1 MPLVPYHYAS
11 VAMLLRILLP
21 KTYLIARIA
30 ACAIACALGAATVAL
45 SADPEWPQAW
55 YEPAKTAS
63 ELGITTFSQSPLL
76 DDRNLPPVEKRLP
89 DDPVVVVPLDEIGR
103 YGGTARITRDEWL
116 TFPNVESP
124 LTISADMRTFLP
136 NLAESWSVSPDGRTI
151 ALKLRAGIKWSDG
164 TPLTS
169 DDFLFVFNDLW
180 LNKEYAPVTER
191 NVIGGKAVKIDDL
204 TFSYVFET
212 PNPLFVNLLAQY
224 GNFLILA
231 KHYYRNFHPGY
242 MDREVLSARI
252 KEMGYISW
260 MAFIY
265 ACTRGL
271 IEESVDAPTLDA
283 QRMVYRSPTLAR
295 YERNPYY
302 FKIDPQGNQLPY
314 IDAVE
319 SKDVE
324 NKEVITAMAT
334 SGQLDFAAYELRTQ
348 DIPLLKLGERT
359 GAIRVHIWNRLHS
372 SDVIIEPNYNCKDKR
387 LRALYW
393 DRRFRIALSLAIDR
407 PEMNEIIYFGRGTP
421 RQITAHPTS
430 ACFVPAF
437 AQAYTKYDPVR
448 ARALLD
454 EMGLADVNGDGLRE
468 YADGTPLTIT
478 LEFIDWETPKEIT
491 LELVANY
498 WREAGVDLR
507 LKVVDGNLQSA
518 RAQAG
523 DMQMTVWHA
532 DRVTDILLPLYPDW
546 WVPRRAGWDMAMW
559 NDWARWYQTDGR
571 LGEEPPAVM
580 KQLQAW
586 ADEIRTTMDQERRI
600 ALCKKILASNAENL
614 WSIGTVG
621 LAPHPVVV
629 TKRLRGMPPKAIWG
643 WDNRWTLSYHPSTW
657 YFDQDETVSE
667 GSLEDPRKDGKTS

>member
-1 MPLVPYHYAS
+1 MPS
-11 VAMLLRILLP
+11 TTSLR
-21 KTYLIARIA
+21 KTYLIAGITA
-30 ACAIACALGAATVAL
+30 WIIVCALGARATAL
-45 SADPEWPQAW
+45 SAEPEWPRAW
-55 YEPAKTAS
+55 FEPARTAS
-63 ELGITTFSQSPLL
+63 ELGISAFRQSPLL
-76 DDRNLPPVEKRLP
+76 NDRDLPPVAERLP
-89 DDPVVVVPLDEIGR
+89 DDPVVVVPLGEIGR
-103 YGGTARITRDEWL
+103 YGGTARITRNDYL

-124 LTISADMRTFLP
+124 MTISADMRTFLP

-151 ALKLRAGIKWSDG
+151 TLKLRAGIRWSDG
-164 TPLTS
+164 TPLSS

-180 LNKEYAPVTER
+180 LNKEYAPVTDR
-191 NVIGGKAVKIDDL
+191 NVAGGRAEKVDDL
-204 TFSYVFET
+204 TFRYVFES
-212 PNPLFVNLLAQY
+212 PNPLFVNMLAQY

-242 MDREVLSARI
+242 VDREVLSDRI
-252 KEMGYISW
+252 REMGYISW
-260 MAFIY
+260 MAFID
-265 ACTRGL
+265 ACRRGQ
-271 IEESVDAPTLDA
+271 IEQSVDAPTLDA
-283 QRMVYRSPTLAR
+283 HRMIYRSPTLAR

-302 FKIDPQGNQLPY
+302 FKIDPKGNQLPY
-314 IDAVE
+314 IDAIE
-319 SKDVE
+319 SKVVE
-324 NKEVITAMAT
+324 NKEVITAMAS
-334 SGQLDFAAYELRTQ
+334 SGQLDFSAYELRTQ

-359 GAIRVHIWNRLHS
+359 GAIKVLIWNRLHS
-372 SDVIIEPNYNCKDKR
+372 SDVIIEPNYNYKDKR

-393 DRRFRIALSLAIDR
+393 DRRFRMALSLAINR

-421 RQITAHPTS
+421 RQVTAHPSS

-437 AQAYTKYDPVR
+437 ARAYTEYDPVR

-454 EMGLADVNGDGLRE
+454 EMGLEDVNGDGLRE
-468 YADGTPLTIT
+468 YPDGTPLTIT
-478 LEFIDWETPKEIT
+478 LEFIDWETPKAIT

-498 WREAGVDLR
+498 WREAGIDLR
-507 LKVVDGNLQSA
+507 LKVVDANLQSA

-559 NDWARWYQTDGR
+559 NDWARWYQTGGR

-586 ADEIRTTMDQERRI
+586 ADEMRTTMDEDRRI
-600 ALCKKILASNAENL
+600 TLGKKILASNAKNL

-629 TKRLRGMPPKAIWG
+629 TKDLRGVPPKAIWG
-643 WDNRWTLSYHPSTW
+643 WDNRWTLSYHPATW
-657 YFDQDETVSE
+657 YFDGVETVQE
-667 GSLEDPRKDGKTS
+667 RPPPAPGKGGGTP